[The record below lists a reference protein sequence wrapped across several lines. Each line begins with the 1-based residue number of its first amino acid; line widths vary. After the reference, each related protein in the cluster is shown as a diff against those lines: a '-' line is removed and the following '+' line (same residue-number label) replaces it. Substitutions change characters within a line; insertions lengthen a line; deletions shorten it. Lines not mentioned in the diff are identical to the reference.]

1 MSLTSQLY
9 FQFVQDDIALDAGIR
24 LLPMMFLMIIASIL
38 TGTLL
43 GKGFWFLPFV
53 LVGGILVVIGGALMY
68 SIVEVD
74 TNSAPIYGFSILLG
88 FGAGLFTQG
97 PISVVQSLFPAD
109 RVADATAF
117 VGFGQVVGIAIMLA
131 VANAIFLNKATDAIE
146 QLIPDTP
153 LTEVQNAISG
163 VGSELFRNLSGN
175 LRTAVLQAI
184 VESMNNVY
192 ILVIVA
198 GALTVVSCPFLKRQK

>member
-1 MSLTSQLY
+1 
-9 FQFVQDDIALDAGIR
+9 
-24 LLPMMFLMIIASIL
+24 MMFLMIFGSIL

-43 GKGFWFLPFV
+43 GKNFPFTPFA

-68 SIVEVD
+68 TRVEVN
-74 TNSAPIYGFSILLG
+74 TKTTLIYGYSVLLG
-88 FGAGLFTQG
+88 LGAGLFTQG

-131 VANAIFLNKATDAIE
+131 VSNAVFLNKATNGIE
-146 QLIPDTP
+146 HLLPGIP
-153 LTEVQNAISG
+153 LSEAQAAISG
-163 VGSELFRNLSGN
+163 VGGDLFASLSGD
-175 LRTAVLQAI
+175 LRSAVLQAI
-184 VESMNNVY
+184 VDSMNNVY

-198 GALTVVSCPFLKRQK
+198 GAVTVVLCPFLKRQK

>member
-1 MSLTSQLY
+1 
-9 FQFVQDDIALDAGIR
+9 
-24 LLPMMFLMIIASIL
+24 MMFLMIFGSIL

-43 GKGFWFLPFV
+43 GKNFPFAPFA

-68 SIVEVD
+68 TQVSVD
-74 TNSAPIYGFSILLG
+74 TKTAPVYGYSVLLG

-131 VANAIFLNKATDAIE
+131 VSNAVFLNKATDSIDR
-146 QLIPDTP
+146 LLPDTP
-153 LTEVQNAISG
+153 LSEVQAAISG
-163 VGSELFRNLSGN
+163 VGSDLVGNLSGD
-175 LRTAVLQAI
+175 LRSAVLRAI
-184 VESMNNVY
+184 VNSMNDVY
-192 ILVIVA
+192 ILVMVA
-198 GALTVVSCPFLKRQK
+198 GAVTVVLCPFLKRQK

>member
-1 MSLTSQLY
+1 
-9 FQFVQDDIALDAGIR
+9 
-24 LLPMMFLMIIASIL
+24 MMFLMIFGSIL
-38 TGTLL
+38 TGTFL
-43 GKGFWFLPFV
+43 GKNFWFTPFA

-68 SIVEVD
+68 ARVEVD
-74 TNSAPIYGFSILLG
+74 SNAASIYGYSVLLA

-131 VANAIFLNKATDAIE
+131 VANAIFLNKAINAIE
-146 QLIPDTP
+146 HLLPDTP
-153 LTEVQNAISG
+153 LGEVQAAISG
-163 VGSELFRNLSGN
+163 VQSDLFKNLSGD
-175 LRTAVLQAI
+175 LRSAVLQAI
-184 VESMNNVY
+184 FDSMNNVY

-198 GALTVVSCPFLKRQK
+198 GAVTVVLCPFLKRPK